1 MSRARA
7 PPLLGDKGQDRRR
20 QHRGWVSQGLKGFT
34 QTLPDTEKKRSVSIR
49 SYKGVSGTVE
59 ITGLGGWGAGIE
71 EDKPFH
77 VLGTDYKRQ
86 QYKKHAS
93 QEPPPRTCEAGSGG
107 KENTSFQSV
116 HPSHPEH

>member
-1 MSRARA
+1 MPVKAK
-7 PPLLGDKGQDRRR
+7 LGKIIIIY
-20 QHRGWVSQGLKGFT
+20 GF
-34 QTLPDTEKKRSVSIR
+34 R
-49 SYKGVSGTVE
+49 TVE

-107 KENTSFQSV
+107 KEDTSFQSV